1 MNCEL
6 ADVQAGFRKGRGT
19 RKQTANICWIIEK
32 AREFQ
37 KNIYFCF
44 IDYAKALDCV
54 DNNKLEILQ
63 EMGIPH
69 HVTCLLKNLY
79 SGEEATVTTRHGTMD
94 WFKIMKG
101 VHQGWASQVALE
113 GKNLPRNAEEVRDVG
128 SVPGLERSGKGCG
141 DPLHYSCLDSRHGQR
156 SLVGYS
162 P

>member
-1 MNCEL
+1 MW
-6 ADVQAGFRKGRGT
+6 R
-19 RKQTANICWIIEK
+19 
-32 AREFQ
+32 
-37 KNIYFCF
+37 
-44 IDYAKALDCV
+44 
-54 DNNKLEILQ
+54 ILK

-162 P
+162 PWGGKKFDTTKVNLHCTHIKAVRLLLPCLFN